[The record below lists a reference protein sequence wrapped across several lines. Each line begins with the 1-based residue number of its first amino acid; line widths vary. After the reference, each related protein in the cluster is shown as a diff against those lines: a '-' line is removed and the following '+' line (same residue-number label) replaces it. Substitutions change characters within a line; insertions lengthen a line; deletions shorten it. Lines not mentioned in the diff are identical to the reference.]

1 MDFLGSFAK
10 SLGGYE
16 DGNAWFADTFD
27 GILVEQNAIGDE
39 GGIRYRIWDNLKGLP
54 EARKNIVLPVL
65 TAPQEDM
72 YLISVPSQIVIG
84 SMNRYETYL
93 KKDGQERERIRAIA
107 EEYAGKMGIFYGV
120 SSQWMSNS
128 AEATEQ
134 LCKFA
139 V

>member
-1 MDFLGSFAK
+1 
-10 SLGGYE
+10 
-16 DGNAWFADTFD
+16 
-27 GILVEQNAIGDE
+27 
-39 GGIRYRIWDNLKGLP
+39 
-54 EARKNIVLPVL
+54 
-65 TAPQEDM
+65 M

-128 AEATEQ
+128 VERLNSFVNLQFDTRLAFQEHRKRE
-134 LCKFA
+134 KHGIRS
-139 V
+139 